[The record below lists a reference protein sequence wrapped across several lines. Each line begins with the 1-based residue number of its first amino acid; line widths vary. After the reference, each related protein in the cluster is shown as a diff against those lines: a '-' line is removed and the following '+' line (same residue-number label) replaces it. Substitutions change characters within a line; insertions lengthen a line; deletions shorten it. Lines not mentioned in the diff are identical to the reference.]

1 LARCGGEFVKNI
13 GNLGPIFL
21 GKSHPDNKADH
32 GEHFLNPG

>member
-1 LARCGGEFVKNI
+1 VKNI

-21 GKSHPDNKADH
+21 GKSHPDNEADH